1 MPRIT
6 AAHEAEKR
14 RHILAAAR
22 RVFVA
27 KGFHEANIDDIVA
40 ESGASVGAIYNYY
53 GGKDQLI
60 HESILAAIDAEA
72 DAVLEDSRSGG
83 SARDKMERAIRFY
96 VDLTIEA
103 PGAAAFLVQ
112 CWALAS
118 QKPLVRDLLVR
129 RRERTV
135 TVASLIGRAGVET
148 GELPADLDVEAMA
161 RGFTALLDGLV
172 LQRVEEGDAYRR
184 AATERRVLAF
194 LDLVAPRPP
203 AGRAR

>member
-14 RHILAAAR
+14 RHILDAAR

-27 KGFHEANIDDIVA
+27 KGFHGANIDDIVA
-40 ESGASVGAIYNYY
+40 ESGVSVGAIYNYY
-53 GGKDQLI
+53 GGKDQLV
-60 HESILAAIDAEA
+60 HESILTAIDAEA
-72 DAVLEDSRSGG
+72 DAVIADSRTGG
-83 SARDKMERAIRFY
+83 SARDQMERAIRFY

-135 TVASLIGRAGVET
+135 MVASLIGRAGVEA

-184 AATERRVLAF
+184 AAMERRVMAF
-194 LDLVAPRPP
+194 LDLVAPRPS
-203 AGRAR
+203 AGNR